1 MSLDKGSLVY
11 INYTAKIKDTDE
23 VIETTYEAE
32 AKKLGTHDPTK
43 RYEPKLVCV
52 GEGWV
57 LQGLDEV
64 LQKRKV
70 GDKLVTEIAPDKG
83 FGKRDPSQVRMLPLK
98 KFGEKAHE
106 ISVGDEVEADGKVG
120 IVRYIGSGRSQVDFN
135 HRLAGKTIVYDLKVE
150 KKLEGPEEKITA
162 LIRRRLPISEEKL
175 KTEIANGIL
184 NVWIPED
191 HFLTEGLQIIKKAV
205 STDVFKF
212 LPNISKVVFTEEH
225 LSSIKPEQTKQIS
238 KKPKKKS
245 TTASSPKNE
254 VKTKAKSATKAK
266 SKPAKASKPS
276 P

>member
-1 MSLDKGSLVY
+1 MSIEKGSLVY
-11 INYTAKIKDTDE
+11 INYTARIKDTNE
-23 VIETTYEAE
+23 LIETTSEAK

-70 GDKLVTEIAPDKG
+70 GDKLVTEVDPDKG

-106 ISVGDEVEADGKVG
+106 MSVGDEVEVDGRVG

-135 HRLAGKTIVYDLKVE
+135 HRLAGKTIVYDLEIV
-150 KKLEGPEEKITA
+150 KKLEGPNEKIKA
-162 LIRRRLPISEEKL
+162 LIRRRLPVSEEKL
-175 KTEIANGIL
+175 KTEISKNIL
-184 NVWIPED
+184 NVWIPEE

-212 LPNISKVVFTEEH
+212 LPDISKVVFTEEH
-225 LSSIKPEQTKQIS
+225 LSSIKPEKTKQRD
-238 KKPKKKS
+238 KKS
-245 TTASSPKNE
+245 KS
-254 VKTKAKSATKAK
+254 KSATASIAK
-266 SKPAKASKPS
+266 SGVKARAKKVKRSKPS
-276 P
+276 R

>member
-1 MSLDKGSLVY
+1 MSLEKGSLAY
-11 INYTAKIKDTDE
+11 INYTARIKDTDE
-23 VIETTYEAE
+23 LIETTSEAK

-106 ISVGDEVEADGKVG
+106 ISVGDEVEVEGKVG

-135 HRLAGKTIVYDLKVE
+135 HRLAGKTIVYDLEIV
-150 KKLEGPEEKITA
+150 KKLEGPDEKISA
-162 LIRRRLPISEEKL
+162 LIRRRLPVSEEKL
-175 KTEIANGIL
+175 KTERSKGIL

-191 HFLTEGLQIIKKAV
+191 YFLTEGLPIIKKAV

-212 LPNISKVVFTEEH
+212 LPDISKVVFTEEH
-225 LSSIKPEQTKQIS
+225 LSAIKPEKTKQIA
-238 KKPKKKS
+238 KKPKRKS
-245 TTASSPKNE
+245 TTAPKTKSG
-254 VKTKAKSATKAK
+254 VKAKAKSGIKAK
-266 SKPAKASKPS
+266 AKTAKPS
-276 P
+276 NPSS